1 MTINKIKALKKMFE
15 EVAEAINKYYK
26 LKASYEESINKNKNK
41 VMRLTD
47 LSWKEKRVQY
57 AKMKPK
63 CVNCRRPVSTVFAK
77 EVTDEGDNYLTAV
90 CGDVKNPC
98 GLKIKI
104 LLGHVYDVNEELA
117 LEKDRMSQHKK
128 EIIIDKNDLL
138 FGYATSKEAVDKF
151 DKVKESYSVASKGYE
166 TFMDMFNKIVHNEDR
181 TKKLDEDHEQVEAL
195 IKEIKQSVERYN
207 ETNDFHAIQQAVDV
221 YISTLKPLL
230 DSMSE
235 TKYGKS
241 YVEYDESEGVF
252 RLVQIPTSKDEF
264 EVVVEQKVES
274 FVLRTKSPQEKRKRP
289 DTSSSSSPIFQLR
302 KHLRKG
308 EEAEEKEESSS
319 EAETEANNSD
329 SESESESD

>member
-1 MTINKIKALKKMFE
+1 
-15 EVAEAINKYYK
+15 
-26 LKASYEESINKNKNK
+26 
-41 VMRLTD
+41 
-47 LSWKEKRVQY
+47 
-57 AKMKPK
+57 
-63 CVNCRRPVSTVFAK
+63 
-77 EVTDEGDNYLTAV
+77 
-90 CGDVKNPC
+90 
-98 GLKIKI
+98 
-104 LLGHVYDVNEELA
+104 
-117 LEKDRMSQHKK
+117 MSQHKK

-166 TFMDMFNKIVHNEDR
+166 TFMDMFNKIVHNEDK
-181 TKKLDEDHEQVEAL
+181 TKKLDEDHEQVDAL

-207 ETNDFHAIQQAVDV
+207 ETDDFHAIQQAVDV

-252 RLVQIPTSKDEF
+252 RLVQIPISKDEF

-274 FVLRTKSPQEKRKRP
+274 FVLRTKTPQEKRKRP

-319 EAETEANNSD
+319 EVETEVNNSD
-329 SESESESD
+329 ADSASASDSDSD